1 MQWRR
6 PPLTSHGIGKARK
19 PCKHNYVLLKPP
31 DEARM
36 RDDLVTDVCSI
47 EQGQHPV
54 SMTLDLSRNF
64 LSHKG
69 AFRIPSQQ
77 DLVMRLIPHQSQ
89 WIELTIERTLLV
101 DSAS

>member
-1 MQWRR
+1 
-6 PPLTSHGIGKARK
+6 
-19 PCKHNYVLLKPP
+19 
-31 DEARM
+31 M

-77 DLVMRLIPHQSQ
+77 YLVVRLIPHQSQ
-89 WIELTIERTLLV
+89 GIELTIERTLLV